1 VLVIGASPD
10 SDMDTQKT
18 LSVKVLRPFLLKTVR
33 QEAGKV
39 MTLDRRLAVELAA
52 INKVEVLKPEVAA
65 AAAVADLKPAPE
77 PKAKGKTKE
86 SWATKGKPQ
95 RLSSCWTPR
104 LRRTRRQ
111 QRRRGSMRERPKAT
125 SCL

>member
-1 VLVIGASPD
+1 MLTASGSVLVIGASPD
-10 SDMDTQKT
+10 SDMDTPKT

-86 SWATKGKPQ
+86 S
-95 RLSSCWTPR
+95 
-104 LRRTRRQ
+104 
-111 QRRRGSMRERPKAT
+111 
-125 SCL
+125 